1 MAKTVIYTKTSCPY
15 CRATMEGYRQQGIA
29 FEEIDL
35 SLDAQTK
42 AMVQS
47 KYGAKKVPVIVED
60 GKLVQIGDKNG
71 NG

>member
-1 MAKTVIYTKTSCPY
+1 
-15 CRATMEGYRQQGIA
+15 MEGYRQQGIA